1 MQKKEH
7 APILFPRQNN
17 VQLVAVGTAFTD
29 ATASRT
35 RTSPILVSRHERVLR
50 EDRRRGRFTKGFESV
65 IYGSKYINGNDKS
78 QRMDLPWLEDLLQDL
93 AVEAAGA
100 KHIRSA
106 RATTRPLRND
116 VNFQERKKDKI
127 TDFACVAH
135 LASRE
140 GEKWRMSAQAVLG
153 DVGSGVA
160 KWRLTDADSDSSQAW
175 SSTIP
180 VGLRAESPNLKMY
193 GVPKRQ
199 NGDRA

>member
-7 APILFPRQNN
+7 APILFPCQKN

-29 ATASRT
+29 ATASRA
-35 RTSPILVSRHERVLR
+35 RTLPILVSRHERVLR

-127 TDFACVAH
+127 TDFVCCASGVPRGREVENERTSGARRRR
-135 LASRE
+135 LGSRE
-140 GEKWRMSAQAVLG
+140 MEAHGR
-153 DVGSGVA
+153 
-160 KWRLTDADSDSSQAW
+160 
-175 SSTIP
+175 
-180 VGLRAESPNLKMY
+180 GL
-193 GVPKRQ
+193 
-199 NGDRA
+199 